1 MKQVRPLLALGIAFL
16 VAFFVTLP
24 QLFGSLPARAA
35 GEGGASGASTVA
47 EVARLQAEVDRLKQ
61 EVREQRQLILQLM
74 QAEQQRYDAVL
85 KYLQTIGGDR
95 AAIPPPPTPSSAM
108 PRAGVGAATAG
119 DGKDVAAP
127 GGAGGRESATV
138 TGKVRTSGQPLGEAY
153 VYLDGPRS
161 SPTRGQTVEIKQK
174 DKQFAPRVAVVPLGT
189 RVVFPNQDTV
199 IHNVFSTAAGN
210 AFDLGSIKGGETSSP
225 VSLLKPGPIEVFC
238 NIHAKMRSD
247 ILVVPNGHWTRVA
260 ADGSFSLSGIPVGTR
275 KLVLWSPAAKPMSQQ
290 VEVTAKG
297 GSVTFAAE
305 PSAMRPHLN
314 KRGAAYGSYDE

>member
-85 KYLQTIGGDR
+85 KYLQTIGG
-95 AAIPPPPTPSSAM
+95 
-108 PRAGVGAATAG
+108 
-119 DGKDVAAP
+119 
-127 GGAGGRESATV
+127 AGGRESATV

-189 RVVFPNQDTV
+189 RVVFPKQDTV

-260 ADGSFSLSGIPVGTR
+260 ADGSFSLSGIP
-275 KLVLWSPAAKPMSQQ
+275 
-290 VEVTAKG
+290 
-297 GSVTFAAE
+297 
-305 PSAMRPHLN
+305 
-314 KRGAAYGSYDE
+314 

>member
-1 MKQVRPLLALGIAFL
+1 MKQLRPLRALVIAL
-16 VAFFVTLP
+16 FVTLP
-24 QLFGSLPARAA
+24 QLFGALPARAA
-35 GEGGASGASTVA
+35 GEAGASSAA
-47 EVARLQAEVDRLKQ
+47 AAADVARLQGEVDRLKQ

-74 QAEQQRYDAVL
+74 QAEQQRYDVVL
-85 KYLQTIGGDR
+85 KYLQTIGGDS

-108 PRAGVGAATAG
+108 PRAGVGAASTG
-119 DGKDVAAP
+119 DGKEGAAAAS
-127 GGAGGRESATV
+127 AGGRESATVTVTV

-153 VYLDGPRS
+153 VYLDGARS
-161 SPTRGQTVEIKQK
+161 TPTRGQTVEIKQK

-199 IHNVFSTAAGN
+199 IHNVFSAAAGN
-210 AFDLGSIKGGETSSP
+210 SFDLGSIKGGETSSP
-225 VSLLKPGPIEVFC
+225 VTLLKPGPVEVFC

-275 KLVLWSPAAKPMSQQ
+275 KLVLWSPATKPMSQQ

-305 PSAMRPHLN
+305 PGAIRPHLN